1 MTRFVLTAAFV
12 LSASMASA
20 MCNKGHEQAMSC
32 SEGQTFD
39 TEKGACVPLISS

>member
-1 MTRFVLTAAFV
+1 MTRIVLTAAFV

-20 MCNKGHEQAMSC
+20 MCSKGHEQAMSC
-32 SEGQTFD
+32 GEGQTFD